1 MNETTDVAIVGAGM
15 IGAAVAWRC
24 AQRGLRVTMIDPEP
38 ARGAWNTA
46 AGLLAPI
53 TELQYDETQLL
64 RLNVESARR
73 YPDFEAELRDATGL
87 PTGYAR
93 RGTLAV
99 AWDAADLAALR
110 DLHAFGRTLGVDAEL
125 LTPTELRALE
135 PALVPGLPGGM
146 LAAGDHQV
154 TPRLLHAALLTAAQS
169 CGATVLATTAA
180 VTTSADR
187 VTGVRLQDGSQL
199 DAPTVVLAAGAWS
212 GLVEGVP
219 ESARPPVRPVKG
231 QTVRLRLAASA
242 IEHVV
247 RATVKGNPIYLVP
260 REDGEIVLGA
270 SVEEAG
276 FDMTPRAGAV
286 YELLRDAQTV
296 LPELGE
302 AQLLEVC
309 TGLRPGSAD
318 NAPHIGP
325 CDIAGLVMAT
335 GHYRNGVLLAP
346 ITADTVAE
354 FVASGVVAD
363 EISAFSPLRAKA
375 VRA

>member
-1 MNETTDVAIVGAGM
+1 MHDTTDVAVVGAGM
-15 IGAAVAWRC
+15 IGTAIAWRC

-38 ARGAWNTA
+38 ERGAWNTA

-53 TELQYDETQLL
+53 TELQYDETALL
-64 RLNVESARR
+64 RLNVASATR
-73 YPDFEAELRDATGL
+73 YPAFDAELRESTGL

-110 DLHAFGRTLGVDAEL
+110 DLHAFGEELGVEANL
-125 LTPTELRALE
+125 LTPAELRTLE
-135 PALVPGLPGGM
+135 PALAPGLPGGM
-146 LAAGDHQV
+146 LAPDDHQV
-154 TPRLLHAALLTAAQS
+154 TPRLLHAALLAAAQQ
-169 CGATVLATTAA
+169 CGARVIAATATIA
-180 VTTSADR
+180 TSANR
-187 VTGVRLQDGSQL
+187 VTGVQLSDGSQL
-199 DAPTVVLAAGAWS
+199 DAATVVLAAGAWS
-212 GLVEGVP
+212 ATVDGVP
-219 ESARPPVRPVKG
+219 DAVRPPVRPVKG
-231 QTVRLRLAASA
+231 QTVRLQLAVPA
-242 IEHVV
+242 IAHVV
-247 RATVKGNPIYLVP
+247 RGTVKGNPIYLVP
-260 REDGEIVLGA
+260 RDGGEVVLGA

-276 FDMTPRAGAV
+276 FDQTPRAGAV

-325 CDIAGLVMAT
+325 CDVDGLVIAT

-346 ITADTVAE
+346 VTADAVAE
-354 FVASGVVAD
+354 YIATGSVPDEVA
-363 EISAFSPLRAKA
+363 AFAPRRAKA
-375 VRA
+375 VRT